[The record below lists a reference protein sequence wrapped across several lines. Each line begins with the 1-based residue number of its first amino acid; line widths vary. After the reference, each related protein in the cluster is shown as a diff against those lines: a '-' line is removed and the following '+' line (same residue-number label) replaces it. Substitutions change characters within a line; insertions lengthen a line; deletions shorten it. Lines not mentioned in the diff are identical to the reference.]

1 METITISDAFL
12 RAQLEER
19 KHRLENASARAQG
32 NASVSQL
39 LQEVDSALERM
50 GNGTYGI
57 CEECHDTIEK
67 DRLLADPL
75 VRFCLDHLTPPE
87 RRRLEAD
94 LELASRVQQK
104 LLPSKELT
112 IPGWCTH
119 YHYEPLGPVSG
130 DYCDLIPAENGS
142 GGFLFLLGDVSGK
155 GVAASMLMT
164 RLHAMFRSLATVNL
178 PIDQLMAQANRLLCE
193 STIADQF
200 ATLVCGRMSRLGE
213 LEITGAGHCPALAVR
228 NGEVTQLESTGM
240 PLGMFSNAEYCVQ
253 RTRLDPGDSLFLFT
267 DGVTETRDLSGREY
281 GVDRL
286 AKFVGQRRAFPPD
299 ALAAACLD
307 DLRTFSPGAARTD
320 DLTLLV
326 IRREETTPAAPA

>member
-1 METITISDAFL
+1 MATITDPFL
-12 RAQLEER
+12 RTQLEER
-19 KHRLENASARAQG
+19 KHRLEAALSRTRD

-50 GNGTYGI
+50 EKGTYGI

-75 VRFCLDHLTPPE
+75 VRFCLDHLTAPE

-94 LELASRVQQK
+94 LELAARVQQK
-104 LLPSKELT
+104 LLPAKRVGV
-112 IPGWCTH
+112 PGWCTH

-130 DYCDLIPAENGS
+130 DYCDLIASENGA

-164 RLHAMFRSLATVNL
+164 RLHAMFRSLATVDL
-178 PIDQLMAQANRLLCE
+178 PIGQLMGLANRLLCE

-200 ATLVCGRMSRLGE
+200 ATLVCGRMSRSGD
-213 LEITGAGHCPALAVR
+213 LEITGAGHCPVLAVR
-228 NGEVTQLESTGM
+228 NGEVARLESTGM
-240 PLGMFSNAEYCVQ
+240 PLGMFLNAEYCVQ
-253 RTRLDPGDSLFLFT
+253 RTKLAPGDSLFLFT
-267 DGVTETRDLSGREY
+267 DGVTETRDPLGSEY

-286 AKFVGQRRAFPPD
+286 ANFVGERRALPPD
-299 ALAAACLD
+299 ALTVACLEE
-307 DLRTFSPGAARTD
+307 LRTFSAGATRTD
-320 DLTLLV
+320 DLTLLA
-326 IRREETTPAAPA
+326 IRREN